1 MSTSLCQVQARA
13 GQQRMQQASEVI
25 ASPDP
30 SSVPG
35 PTPWAV
41 LGGIPGPQQDPAVG
55 SYQSPGL
62 QGLQGLDLS
71 QISQVWR
78 TAITV
83 A

>member
-1 MSTSLCQVQARA
+1 
-13 GQQRMQQASEVI
+13 MQQASDGI

-41 LGGIPGPQQDPAVG
+41 LGGIPGPQQDAPLG
-55 SYQSPGL
+55 SYQPPGL

-71 QISQVWR
+71 QISQVGA
-78 TAITV
+78 TAGT
-83 A
+83 AS

>member
-1 MSTSLCQVQARA
+1 
-13 GQQRMQQASEVI
+13 MQQASGDI

-41 LGGIPGPQQDPAVG
+41 LGGIPGPQQDAAVG

-71 QISQVWR
+71 QISQVR
-78 TAITV
+78 SSAIIV